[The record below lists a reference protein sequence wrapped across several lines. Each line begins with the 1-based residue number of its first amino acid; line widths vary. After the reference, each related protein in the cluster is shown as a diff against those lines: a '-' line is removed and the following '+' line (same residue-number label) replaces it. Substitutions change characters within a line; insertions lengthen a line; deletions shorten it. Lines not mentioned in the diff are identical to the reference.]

1 MNKNIKIVAA
11 LIAWGLVTTMAYATN
26 GDEMLAVGS
35 QSSALGG
42 TGVANYMGA
51 DSAWAN
57 PAMLG
62 KSKGSEVVGGLN
74 YFKPT
79 VTNTGMGGTAQTS
92 GTNASVIPDIS
103 FSSRIS
109 DNMSYG
115 VALAGIAGMGVDY
128 SGASYSTHIAGKTV
142 MSIARV
148 MGTFA
153 YNDKD
158 YGVGISPILQYGSL
172 AISYINLGGP
182 YNAAQK
188 ADTSTGFGASLGGY
202 YNVTPDVVIAAAYQT
217 SIAMTYGNQI
227 SGAGAQF
234 GLCPTPTT
242 GCTGLPNFGDTL
254 AQPAV
259 MKLGVAYNISNVTL
273 TADYKSIQW
282 SSATGYKDF
291 NWKDQT
297 VVAIGAKYSGN
308 GYWLGAGYNSAN
320 DPIGEVSPSANPASP
335 EYKSAAINFFNN
347 MLFPAI
353 VQNSVT
359 FGGGYDV
366 SKTLAIEASA
376 VISPEVKKTVDVTAV
391 MYAAITAQGGTPT
404 GTYSNT
410 TTHSQNAFSV
420 SMRYKF

>member
-1 MNKNIKIVAA
+1 MKKNMKIVAA
-11 LIAWGLVTTMAYATN
+11 LISIGLVSPMAYATN
-26 GDEMLAVGS
+26 GNEMMAVGS

-62 KSKGSEVVGGLN
+62 KSKGSEIVGGIN

-92 GTNASVIPDIS
+92 GTNASLIPDVS
-103 FSSRIS
+103 YSSRIN

-115 VALAGIAGMGVDY
+115 VAMAGIAGMGVDY

-172 AISYINLGGP
+172 AISYINAGGP

-202 YNVTPDVVIAAAYQT
+202 YNVTPDVVVAAAYQT
-217 SIAMTYGNQI
+217 AIEMTYGTQI
-227 SGAGAQF
+227 SGAGAGF
-234 GLCPTPTT
+234 GLCSPAGG
-242 GCTGLPNFGDTL
+242 GCTGLPNFGDKL
-254 AQPAV
+254 AQPAE

-282 SSATGYKDF
+282 SAATGFKDF

-297 VVAIGAKYSGN
+297 VVAVGAKYNGN

-320 DPIGEVSPSANPASP
+320 DPIGEVSPSANPASA

-353 VQNSVT
+353 VQNSMT

-366 SKTLAIEASA
+366 SKTLAVEASA

-391 MYAAITAQGGTPT
+391 MLAGGAP
-404 GTYSNT
+404 GGGAPYSNT